1 MEDYSQDT
9 IQQREIHSV
18 TEINQTASDFLNEAF
33 PPVWVAGEISNFR
46 EYGTSGHW
54 YFSIK
59 DSSSVL
65 SCTMFRLQ
73 NSNLRFKPKEG
84 DQVILNPDEWSK
96 DQTLNLANVS
106 LSPDE
111 KYLAY
116 SVSDGGVDW
125 RTIYLINLQTMEKL
139 EAAVTEVKFS
149 SIDWDQDSK
158 GFYYNKYP
166 KPEEKN
172 RLCEPSLNAA
182 IYYFDINSGEN
193 SLFYGEVNPEENYSL
208 SFVGDDDIPL
218 IRVINGSE

>member
-1 MEDYSQDT
+1 
-9 IQQREIHSV
+9 
-18 TEINQTASDFLNEAF
+18 
-33 PPVWVAGEISNFR
+33 
-46 EYGTSGHW
+46 
-54 YFSIK
+54 
-59 DSSSVL
+59 
-65 SCTMFRLQ
+65 
-73 NSNLRFKPKEG
+73 
-84 DQVILNPDEWSK
+84 
-96 DQTLNLANVS
+96 
-106 LSPDE
+106 
-111 KYLAY
+111 
-116 SVSDGGVDW
+116 
-125 RTIYLINLQTMEKL
+125 MEKL

-218 IRVINGSE
+218 IRVINGSEEENHYIIKRNESWELATPKNIASFDYQDSDEEGLFFLTNYQAPNYLSLIHI